1 MHTEWAKQ
9 FDSTRT
15 LELGKKKKN
24 GVSCKWVVFW
34 YEKNNWAQWKL
45 KHV

>member
-9 FDSTRT
+9 FDSIRT
-15 LELGKKKKN
+15 LELEKKKN
-24 GVSCKWVVFW
+24 GVSCKWVGFW